1 MIFNFFLRLKTRS
14 PRSPVFGMMWL
25 TEFTRQMPPRLHHW
39 CDQGDNLQRYGW
51 LKHDGINFGV
61 QEIVEDQ
68 YTIRTEFVKRPG
80 GDYGGDWTARVKLI
94 PKVSIYNNCLSLH
107 FVVINHRY

>member
-1 MIFNFFLRLKTRS
+1 
-14 PRSPVFGMMWL
+14 MMWL

-80 GDYGGDWTARVKLI
+80 GDYGGDWTTRVKLI